1 MVNIICLS
9 IFFLLQ
15 ISTLACADQKE
26 IKIATLEDYA
36 PFCMTNGEFKTN
48 QRIQVGRDAV
58 GFEGYSWDVLR
69 QSLHEMGYTIDLYV
83 LPWVRALNYLEAGKV
98 DALFPTGKNSEREKI
113 FYYSR
118 EPVNE
123 VVFVLY
129 LRAEDP
135 TEWRGFDLLKG
146 LRIGV
151 KRGFNYGDEWNA
163 AIGIKKRDMGT
174 ILQGFE
180 MLKAER
186 LDGFLGYEH
195 SWDYVLKKKNW
206 KGRFKKFHIQSSSL
220 EYLVVLK
227 SNPRGRQFLN
237 AFDIG
242 KKRVVGSGQLENIKS
257 RWFGN

>member
-1 MVNIICLS
+1 MGNILS
-9 IFFLLQ
+9 LCIFFLLQ
-15 ISTLACADQKE
+15 ISTLACADQKQ

-36 PFCMTNGEFKTN
+36 PFCMTTGEFKTN
-48 QRIQVGRDAV
+48 QIVQVGRDAV

-69 QSLHEMGYTIDLYV
+69 ESLHEMGYTIDLYV

-163 AIGIKKRDMGT
+163 ATGIKKRDVGT

-180 MLKAER
+180 MLSAER
-186 LDGFLGYEH
+186 LDGFLGYEY
-195 SWDYVLKKKNW
+195 SWDYVLKQKNW
-206 KGRFKKFHIQSSSL
+206 KGRFKKLDLQSSSL
-220 EYLVVLK
+220 EYLVALK
-227 SNPRGRQFLN
+227 SNPRGREFLN
-237 AFDIG
+237 AFDTG
-242 KKRVVGSGQLENIKS
+242 KKRVAAGGKLEKIKI